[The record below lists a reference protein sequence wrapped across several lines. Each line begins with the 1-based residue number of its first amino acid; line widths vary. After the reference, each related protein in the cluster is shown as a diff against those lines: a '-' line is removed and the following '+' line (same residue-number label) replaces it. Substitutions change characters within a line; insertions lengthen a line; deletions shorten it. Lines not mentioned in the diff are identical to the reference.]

1 MILDTSTLRGEISR
15 NAWNSSYCTI
25 GLLFYAFDVLCE
37 QFWIHAFKN
46 RITCN
51 VQLKYRLKKLCNQS
65 KSVFNAIS
73 IYVVLVNKS
82 HFETC
87 NFFLM
92 FNIDTLKSLCSW
104 VRVGYCSLRVIWL
117 QNILRVLRVSCYN
130 CDIEF
135 SINWYSVDIPFHI

>member
-1 MILDTSTLRGEISR
+1 MLKIPLIALLDCYSTHSMFCV
-15 NAWNSSYCTI
+15 NSFEYMHLKI
-25 GLLFYAFDVLCE
+25 VL
-37 QFWIHAFKN
+37 H
-46 RITCN
+46 

-92 FNIDTLKSLCSW
+92 FNIDTLKSLCS
-104 VRVGYCSLRVIWL
+104 
-117 QNILRVLRVSCYN
+117 
-130 CDIEF
+130 
-135 SINWYSVDIPFHI
+135 